1 MREHCYRGYQM
12 LRKIPFLLEAAEI
25 VYAHQEK
32 FDGSGYPRGLKGEA
46 IPWVGRLVA
55 VVDAFEAMTTTQFR
69 AINANDKKFCQ
80 KIQNNDTLNL
90 CMAKVEHKVTYC
102 NRITTDKIKKRCLSY
117 F

>member
-1 MREHCYRGYQM
+1 MKKIFIVLGLM
-12 LRKIPFLLEAAEI
+12 LPLWA
-25 VYAHQEK
+25 
-32 FDGSGYPRGLKGEA
+32 
-46 IPWVGRLVA
+46 VA
-55 VVDAFEAMTTTQFR
+55 QSCDDIKEPDKANYCR